1 METRPLELRSGLR
14 RVAQGLIAYGIVGL
28 MVAAICLVALIWV
41 NGKVGGLRT
50 EAETTVGNLATTM
63 DRTAQALH
71 DASTTAQSFTVTV
84 DQSRQ
89 GVSSAAGTVT
99 EVRSDLISSAADTIT
114 EVRTGLESL
123 EAQLRAVS
131 ILGAQPLSATADA
144 VGRIHTSIEGLDT
157 RLKAIGTGLEGN
169 RDTLARNATSLGQL
183 GDSVEEMATRLD
195 SGVIEDSLGDIQK
208 VIVVVLLVFAAW
220 SLVPAVGA
228 LVGGLWLRRELE
240 RSGADA
246 PVQAT

>member
-1 METRPLELRSGLR
+1 VTLETRPLELRGGLR

-28 MVAAICLVALIWV
+28 VVAAICLVALIWV

-50 EAETTVGNLATTM
+50 ETETTVGNLATTM

-71 DASTTAQSFTVTV
+71 DASTTAQGFTVTV
-84 DQSRQ
+84 EE
-89 GVSSAAGTVT
+89 SAQAV
-99 EVRSDLISSAADTIT
+99 SSAADTIT
-114 EVRTGLESL
+114 QVRTGLASL

-144 VGRIHTSIEGLDT
+144 VGRIHTSVEGLDT

-169 RDTLARNATSLGQL
+169 RDTLASNASSLGQL
-183 GDSVEEMATRLD
+183 GDSVEQMATRLD

-208 VIVVVLLVFAAW
+208 VIVVVLLVFTAW

-240 RSGADA
+240 TGEPLDQT
-246 PVQAT
+246 P